1 MAALLHPDSLSTTL
15 SASLFSLE
23 PQAGPATAFGRSS
36 AARAPW
42 NDPSFLDE
50 MLETAPIRRPQLRLI
65 TGGLEASHISA
76 DRSTAHR
83 GDRSTVRRPL
93 RTVFGGVA
101 LAMLVSLA
109 AVGALNLL
117 GADAAATVP
126 ASPAAINHPI
136 GADATTTSSAPV
148 EVVVQSGDTLWS
160 IARRLRPTGEVRGVV
175 DALQRRTG
183 GAALEVGQHVDVRG
197 LTAE

>member
-1 MAALLHPDSLSTTL
+1 MAALLHPDSLSTSLSTSL

-36 AARAPW
+36 AAPAPW

-65 TGGLEASHISA
+65 TGGLEATSISA
-76 DRSTAHR
+76 DQSTAHL
-83 GDRSTVRRPL
+83 GDRSTGRRPL

-117 GADAAATVP
+117 GADAAAT
-126 ASPAAINHPI
+126 HTGRH
-136 GADATTTSSAPV
+136 GA
-148 EVVVQSGDTLWS
+148 
-160 IARRLRPTGEVRGVV
+160 TG
-175 DALQRRTG
+175 T
-183 GAALEVGQHVDVRG
+183 GAAAAAG
-197 LTAE
+197 